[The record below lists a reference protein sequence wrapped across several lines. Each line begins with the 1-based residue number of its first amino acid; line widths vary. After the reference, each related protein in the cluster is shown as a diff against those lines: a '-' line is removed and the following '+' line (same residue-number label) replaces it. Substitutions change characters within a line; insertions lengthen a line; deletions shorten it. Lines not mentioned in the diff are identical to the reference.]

1 MSSTNRNSE
10 TRVEHDFYPTPKWCV
25 FRLLEK
31 LEPPQIDEIIWLE
44 PCAGNGAIAKAVNE
58 ALRQKENWKLLELQP
73 QFETELKTLSDNVV
87 IGDYLTTDMGQADV
101 IITNP
106 PFSLAFEIIK
116 KAIVSKPRLV
126 CMLLRLN
133 FLGSKERSSFMREN
147 TPDVYVL
154 PNRPSFT
161 NKGTDSIEYAWFVWS
176 NDNGY
181 GSQPDLRH
189 AKLVMLDDTPKE
201 QRQHRAV

>member
-10 TRVEHDFYPTPKWCV
+10 ERVEYDFYPTPKWCV
-25 FRLLEK
+25 ARLMEK
-31 LEPPQIDEIIWLE
+31 MSFFPSDQIWLE
-44 PCAGNGAIAKAVNE
+44 PCAGNGAIIKAI
-58 ALRQKENWKLLELQP
+58 KELYPSDSDTWKAIELQSR
-73 QFETELKTLSDNVV
+73 FEPELRALTENVI
-87 IGDYLTTDMGQADV
+87 IGDYLASEPGKVDV

-116 KAIVSKPRLV
+116 KALESKPRVV

-133 FLGSKERSSFMREN
+133 FLGSKERSSFMREH

-161 NKGTDSIEYAWFVWS
+161 GKGTDSIEYAWFVWS
-176 NDNGY
+176 EDNGY
-181 GSQPDLRH
+181 GSQLVRRH

-201 QRQHRAV
+201 QRQRTA

>member
-1 MSSTNRNSE
+1 MSSTNRNSGE
-10 TRVEHDFYPTPKWCV
+10 RVEHDFYPTPKWCV
-25 FRLLEK
+25 ARLMEK
-31 LEPPQIDEIIWLE
+31 LDFWTGDNVWLE
-44 PCAGNGAIAKAVNE
+44 PCAGNGAIIKAI
-58 ALRQKENWKLLELQP
+58 KELYPADDETWKIVELQP
-73 QFETELKTLSDNVV
+73 EFEQELKTLSENVV
-87 IGDYLTTDMGQADV
+87 IGDYLTTDPGKVDV

-116 KAIVSKPRLV
+116 KALESKPRVV

-161 NKGTDSIEYAWFVWS
+161 GKGTDSIEYAWFVWS
-176 NDNGY
+176 EDNGY
-181 GSQPDLRH
+181 GSQPSVRH
-189 AKLVMLDDTPKE
+189 AKLVMLEDTPKE
-201 QRQHRAV
+201 QRQRAV